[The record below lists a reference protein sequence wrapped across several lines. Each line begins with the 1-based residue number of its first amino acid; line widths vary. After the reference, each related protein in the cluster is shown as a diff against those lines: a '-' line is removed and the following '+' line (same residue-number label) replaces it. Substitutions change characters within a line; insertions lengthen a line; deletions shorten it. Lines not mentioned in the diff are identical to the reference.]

1 MSEPKSSLEIM
12 DVLSSIR
19 RLVSEDRKG
28 AVNARIPPAPLAMPA
43 APEEETEVDTAIV
56 DSEATGPTPTL
67 PSFRSEPVMF
77 RTSSLPTETRFVLT
91 AAHRVSE
98 DTTSSETTDEA
109 TDIDEPAAAGQSFQI
124 ESSVI
129 VDEVDPAETEPLADL
144 SSLESTIAELEAA
157 VAGIEAEFE
166 PDGGDAEE
174 LAADPMPAFDPAPW
188 RSESNAARPI
198 VEYQGLMPSF
208 ERLGQIE
215 EPLDTPITGELPAV
229 EPAASSPSAFWRAS
243 APVIPLPI
251 PVPAPAAPALEMVS
265 GETAEPRSEP
275 MTSERVAENTMGA
288 DVAGSYEAVPAAGAE
303 QKLTT
308 ASDIEP
314 VPEAISIADE
324 DEASPETDEGAETQG
339 NAMRLHLSDRPPG
352 RPVIV
357 RSGGNDEVA
366 KDFADLDLPVALEDD
381 ENEEDLF
388 DPLASANID
397 LEALRDLVA
406 EIVRDE
412 LRGTLGERITRNLRV
427 LVRKEIGRALSQ
439 TPTKA
444 KD

>member
-166 PDGGDAEE
+166 PDGSAYII
-174 LAADPMPAFDPAPW
+174 LACTF
-188 RSESNAARPI
+188 RQS
-198 VEYQGLMPSF
+198 G
-208 ERLGQIE
+208 RL
-215 EPLDTPITGELPAV
+215 A
-229 EPAASSPSAFWRAS
+229 
-243 APVIPLPI
+243 
-251 PVPAPAAPALEMVS
+251 
-265 GETAEPRSEP
+265 
-275 MTSERVAENTMGA
+275 
-288 DVAGSYEAVPAAGAE
+288 
-303 QKLTT
+303 
-308 ASDIEP
+308 
-314 VPEAISIADE
+314 
-324 DEASPETDEGAETQG
+324 
-339 NAMRLHLSDRPPG
+339 
-352 RPVIV
+352 
-357 RSGGNDEVA
+357 
-366 KDFADLDLPVALEDD
+366 
-381 ENEEDLF
+381 
-388 DPLASANID
+388 
-397 LEALRDLVA
+397 
-406 EIVRDE
+406 
-412 LRGTLGERITRNLRV
+412 
-427 LVRKEIGRALSQ
+427 
-439 TPTKA
+439 
-444 KD
+444 